1 MRSAQFVIVGAG
13 FAGAATAYHL
23 ARQGARN
30 ILLVE
35 QETVAGYHSSGRN
48 ASLIRQV
55 ISEESTMVLAVEG
68 AAFLRRL
75 PEKWLVPVSFEQN
88 GSMLLAGGKVW
99 EGLQRD
105 AAHADHMGIKV
116 ELLSP
121 QEAKAR
127 IVVLDGA
134 RFEGALWC
142 PSDGVVDIH
151 ALLSGY
157 LKAAASLGV
166 EIRYNCRVKAI
177 EKQYE
182 RIARVLLEEDW
193 VATDVLVN
201 AAGAWAGTIGNLAG
215 GAPVGLRPLR
225 RHLFVTGPLPWV
237 DKRWPFVWDVSHG
250 FYFRPDSGG
259 LLLCPCDEAEMPPG
273 DTGPVESALELL
285 AEKARNY
292 FPQFAD
298 LPIMK
303 SWAGLRTF
311 APDGRF
317 VIGWDPGVGGLFWVA
332 GLGGHGVTTSGA
344 VGALAATLLLGGEA
358 RAAEALSPVRF
369 VQGTDA

>member
-13 FAGAATAYHL
+13 FAGAATAYNL
-23 ARQGARN
+23 ARQGARD
-30 ILLVE
+30 ILVAE
-35 QETVAGYHSSGRN
+35 QERVAGYHASGRN

-55 ISEESTMVLAVEG
+55 IADENTMALAVEG

-75 PEKWLVPVSFEQN
+75 PEDWPVPVSYEQN
-88 GSMLLAGGKVW
+88 GSMLLGSGEAWK
-99 EGLQRD
+99 ELERD
-105 AAHADHMGIKV
+105 AAHADRMKVKV
-116 ELLSP
+116 ELLSA

-127 IVVLDGA
+127 IAVLDGA
-134 RFEGALWC
+134 RFDGALWC
-142 PSDGVVDIH
+142 PTDGVVDIH

-157 LKAAASLGV
+157 LKAASSLGV
-166 EIRYNCRVKAI
+166 EIRYGCRVRAI
-177 EKQYE
+177 DQQDG
-182 RIARVLLEEDW
+182 RIARVLLEDDW
-193 VATDVLVN
+193 VAVEVLVN
-201 AAGAWAGTIGNLAG
+201 AAGAWSGAIGNLAG
-215 GAPVGLRPLR
+215 GARIGLRPLR

-237 DKRWPFVWDVSHG
+237 DRRWPFIWDVSHG

-259 LLLCPCDEAEMPPG
+259 LLLCACDEAEMPPG
-273 DTGPVESALELL
+273 DTPPVESALELL

-317 VIGWDPGVGGLFWVA
+317 VIGWDAGVRGLFWVA
-332 GLGGHGVTTSGA
+332 GLGGHGVTTSSA
-344 VGALAATLLLGGEA
+344 VGALAAKLLVGGNA
-358 RAAEALSPVRF
+358 RRAEALSPARF
-369 VQGTDA
+369 VQGTEA

>member
-1 MRSAQFVIVGAG
+1 MPSADIVIIGAG

-23 ARQGARN
+23 ARSGARN
-30 ILLVE
+30 VVVVE
-35 QETVAGYHSSGRN
+35 QERVAGYHSSGRN

-55 ISEESTMVLAVEG
+55 ISEESTMALAVEG
-68 AAFLRRL
+68 AAFLRQL
-75 PEKWLVPVSFEQN
+75 PQGWPVPVSFEQN
-88 GSMLLAGGKVW
+88 GSMLLASGRIW

-105 AAHADHMGIKV
+105 ATRAHRLGIKV
-116 ELLSP
+116 ELLSQ
-121 QEAKAR
+121 QETQAR
-127 IVVLDGA
+127 VAILEGTQFD
-134 RFEGALWC
+134 GALWC
-142 PSDGVVDIH
+142 PTDGVVDIH

-157 LKAAASLGV
+157 LRAASLLGV
-166 EIRYNCRVKAI
+166 EFRYGCPVKAI
-177 EKQYE
+177 EKQDG
-182 RIARVLLEEDW
+182 RIARVLFEDHS
-193 VATDVLVN
+193 VATDIVVN

-215 GAPVGLRPLR
+215 SAPLGLRPLR

-237 DKRWPFVWDVSHG
+237 DKGWPFIWDVSQG

-259 LLLCPCDEAEMPPG
+259 LLLCACDEAEMPPG
-273 DTGPVESALELL
+273 DTAPVESALELL

-292 FPQFAD
+292 FPRFAD

-317 VIGWDPGVGGLFWVA
+317 VIGWDSKVRGLFWVA

-344 VGALAATLLLGGEA
+344 VGALAAELLLGGA
-358 RAAEALSPVRF
+358 AGRAETLSPARF
-369 VQGTDA
+369 RTGSDA